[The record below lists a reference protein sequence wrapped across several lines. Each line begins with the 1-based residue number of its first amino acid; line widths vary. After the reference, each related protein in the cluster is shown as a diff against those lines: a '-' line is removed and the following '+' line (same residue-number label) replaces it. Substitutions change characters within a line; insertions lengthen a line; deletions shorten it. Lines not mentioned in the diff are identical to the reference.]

1 MSQQINLL
9 KQRHEPM
16 GSGLWALASAAL
28 MLVGLLAYWGV
39 LLADANRLQQSA
51 SAGKQELA
59 RVKAAAL
66 QAVQQRQAG
75 DSAGAALK
83 AELAALRPKAEA
95 VRQLLDQVRSE
106 GLGSP
111 EGYASYLTTLASIS
125 EDGLWLTNVAVSN
138 AGKGVRISGRALRN
152 ESVMRY
158 AGRLNAAFAPHGV
171 QFNSLEMTPESLVR
185 AGEPGKPLLTTV
197 SFKLF

>member
-9 KQRHEPM
+9 MERREAL
-16 GSGLWALASAAL
+16 GSALLALASVAL

-39 LLADANRLQQSA
+39 LLADTNRLQQSV

-59 RVKAAAL
+59 RTKAAL
-66 QAVQQRQAG
+66 QAEQQRQAG
-75 DSAGAALK
+75 GHDGAALK
-83 AELAALRPKAEA
+83 AELAVLRPKAEA
-95 VRQLLDQVRSE
+95 VRQLVDQLRS
-106 GLGSP
+106 GALGSP
-111 EGYASYLTTLASIS
+111 KGYANYLTTLASIS

-158 AGRLNAAFAPHGV
+158 AGRLNAAFAAQGA
-171 QFNSLEMTPESLVR
+171 QLNSLEMTPESLVR

>member
-9 KQRHEPM
+9 MERREAL
-16 GSGLWALASAAL
+16 GSALLALASVAL

-39 LLADANRLQQSA
+39 LLADTNRLQQSV

-59 RVKAAAL
+59 RTMAAL
-66 QAVQQRQAG
+66 QAEQQRQLG
-75 DSAGAALK
+75 GHDGAALK
-83 AELAALRPKAEA
+83 AELAVLRPKAEA
-95 VRQLLDQVRSE
+95 VRQLVDQLRS
-106 GLGSP
+106 GALGSP
-111 EGYASYLTTLASIS
+111 KGYANYLTTLASIS

-158 AGRLNAAFAPHGV
+158 AGRLNAAFAAQGA
-171 QFNSLEMTPESLVR
+171 QLNSLEMTPESLVR

>member
-9 KQRHEPM
+9 KQRHEPI
-16 GSGLWALASAAL
+16 GSALLALASAAL

-39 LLADANRLQQSA
+39 LLADANRLQQTV

-59 RVKAAAL
+59 RVKAAL

-75 DSAGAALK
+75 GNDGATLK
-83 AELAALRPKAEA
+83 AELAALRPKVEA
-95 VRQLLDQVRSE
+95 VRQLVDQVRSS

-125 EDGLWLTNVAVSN
+125 EDGLWLTHVAVSN
-138 AGKGVRISGRALRN
+138 AGKVVRISGRALRN
-152 ESVMRY
+152 ESVIRY

-185 AGEPGKPLLTTV
+185 ADKPLLTTV